1 MLSLIDVE
9 CHIQVLYAECQYA
22 ECRRAKW
29 CVAPKLQSLEK
40 KLIKCFVENS
50 RLVATNVQR
59 FYTFTLDKGN
69 WVIGTALL
77 CQVCRVKVLL

>member
-9 CHIQVLYAECQYA
+9 CHIQVVYAECQYAECQYA
-22 ECRRAKW
+22 ECRRAEW

-40 KLIKCFVENS
+40 KLIKCFVKNS
-50 RLVATNVQR
+50 RFVATNVQR

-69 WVIGTALL
+69 WVTGTALL
-77 CQVCRVKVLL
+77 F